1 MMTTAV
7 QPFTGP
13 FSADPVHSSFAFA
26 VRYSG
31 LSDYRGTLS
40 EVRATLSPGD
50 AGLILEGEAAVDSI
64 SIKNPPQ
71 FRSHVLGP
79 EFFDVANHPTV
90 SFRSTSV
97 ELADDGSARVEGDLS
112 IAGTTRPVVAT
123 GSWFEPR
130 PGPGGEKAGLELETR
145 FDRREFGMDWQME
158 LPGGGIAL
166 DYEVTLTAHLP
177 LTAVDGD
184 QG

>member
-1 MMTTAV
+1 MPTVV
-7 QPFTGP
+7 QPFTRP
-13 FSADPVHSSFAFA
+13 FSADPVHSSFDFA

-31 LSDYRGTLS
+31 MADYRGTLG
-40 EVRATLSPGD
+40 EVRASLEPTD
-50 AGLILEGEAAVDSI
+50 AGLVLAGEAEVESI
-64 SIKNPPQ
+64 SIQNPPQ
-71 FRSHVLGP
+71 FRAHVLGP

-90 SFRSTSV
+90 SFRSTIV
-97 ELADDGSARVEGDLS
+97 DLHEDGTARVEGELM
-112 IAGTTRPVVAT
+112 IAGITRPVVAT

-177 LTAVDGD
+177 LVPADGE